1 MELIEQF
8 LCEYDL
14 EIDKLEKFQGAW
26 HNRIRVTRSKNFQRK
41 ECMPEGTVLEIATK
55 NLTQADMDYI
65 YKMLIKLSCMASF
78 LMIVV
83 NINLISEDKKFYSCM
98 ETRYFGGAPI
108 GEESLTYATKISIV
122 SLVLIFLSHFSIAL
136 IFCQIVEISSFSIIF
151 IIPMILQLVN
161 LFYISKILGMQLRII
176 SLDKYA
182 I

>member
-1 MELIEQF
+1 
-8 LCEYDL
+8 
-14 EIDKLEKFQGAW
+14 
-26 HNRIRVTRSKNFQRK
+26 
-41 ECMPEGTVLEIATK
+41 
-55 NLTQADMDYI
+55 
-65 YKMLIKLSCMASF
+65 MASF

-182 I
+182 IQSEQNSWLSWTQIKICKLNSSFYIHLLYYIDIAALIFASYINLIYFNKIYIFVLISSNLVP